1 MTIWLLALVLMASLA
16 GLGYRQGGVRVAF
29 SLVGILLGAL
39 LAGPLG
45 KLPKPI
51 LVVLG
56 LKNPTLPWLLGPLI
70 IFVLISIIFKVAALM
85 VHQKVDV
92 HYKYHTGDLRLVL
105 WERLNH
111 RIGLCLGL
119 VNGALYCI
127 LISLVIY
134 PFSYWTVQMATS
146 DNDPRS
152 VRILNAMGRD
162 LQSTG
167 FAKVAQALN
176 PMPQVWYD
184 AADFTG
190 LIYNNPLSEA
200 RLARYPGFFGLAER
214 PEIQDMASDNQFTEM
229 RQRREPIMNVI
240 DHPKTQAIL
249 NNPDLLRL
257 IWATVVPDMKDFMAY
272 LQTGKSP
279 KYDSEKILGRWNF
292 DVNVALAMV
301 LRTTPNISSREMMRQ
316 KEWMLAAYSKTS
328 FLAKTDHQATLKN
341 VPQVRA
347 AAPGAAPGFA
357 LQTMQGTWKNL
368 DGKYQITVST
378 GSKDA
383 DMATVVEGDRLTI
396 TGEGMNLVFN
406 RED

>member
-119 VNGALYCI
+119 VNGTLYCI

-301 LRTTPNISSREMMRQ
+301 LRTKPNISSREMMRQ

>member
-1 MTIWLLALVLMASLA
+1 
-16 GLGYRQGGVRVAF
+16 
-29 SLVGILLGAL
+29 
-39 LAGPLG
+39 
-45 KLPKPI
+45 
-51 LVVLG
+51 
-56 LKNPTLPWLLGPLI
+56 
-70 IFVLISIIFKVAALM
+70 
-85 VHQKVDV
+85 
-92 HYKYHTGDLRLVL
+92 
-105 WERLNH
+105 
-111 RIGLCLGL
+111 
-119 VNGALYCI
+119 
-127 LISLVIY
+127 
-134 PFSYWTVQMATS
+134 
-146 DNDPRS
+146 
-152 VRILNAMGRD
+152 
-162 LQSTG
+162 
-167 FAKVAQALN
+167 VAQALN

-301 LRTTPNISSREMMRQ
+301 LRTKPNISSREMMRQ

>member
-257 IWATVVPDMKDFMAY
+257 IWATVVPDIKDFMAY

-301 LRTTPNISSREMMRQ
+301 LRTKPNISSREMMRQ